1 MEKIKIFEEKYND
14 FNIYVK
20 EYEKLELGKRIIEK
34 KYKVLEEYKTTS
46 RNYVAKIK
54 IDDKM
59 YILKSP
65 KSETVIPQRKIQTLF
80 KNGEALNSFI
90 NIANWQRQGVEY
102 FVEPLIAIVKRSIF
116 IKESY
121 LLMEYYEN
129 KGIRT
134 KKDIDEIIEII
145 KKLHKKGIYHGD
157 LNTSNFL
164 KTKGGIKIIDTQAK
178 NEKIWWF
185 KRAYD
190 ILTLKNDLLVIECGY
205 NVDDNYRVPRGVGYL
220 AAYVLKNIKKLP
232 IVKKIRE
239 IKAKLRE
246 KGVKI

>member
-1 MEKIKIFEEKYND
+1 MFEERYNNFDIYAKELEKIK
-14 FNIYVK
+14 
-20 EYEKLELGKRIIEK
+20 LGKRIIEK
-34 KYKVLEEYKTTS
+34 KYQILEEYKNTS

-164 KTKGGIKIIDTQAK
+164 KTEKGIKIIDTQAK
-178 NEKIWWF
+178 REKIWWF

-205 NVDDNYRVPRGVGYL
+205 NVDENYRVPRGVGYL
-220 AAYVLKNIKKLP
+220 FAYSLKNIKK
-232 IVKKIRE
+232 IGWIRKIRG
-239 IKAKLRE
+239 IKVKLRE
-246 KGVKI
+246 KGWRI